1 MRLGRIVCSISG
13 HDKGLYMVVV
23 GETPDG
29 VKVCNGKQRRL
40 QNPKLKNVKHLYET
54 EYFVSE
60 EQLKTNKSLRKAIY
74 ECFSK
79 YKEETL
85 CQKKI

>member
-1 MRLGRIVCSISG
+1 MEIGRIVCSVSG

-23 GETPDG
+23 GITPDG
-29 VKVCNGKQRRL
+29 VSVCNGKQRRL

-54 EYFVSE
+54 EHFVAE
-60 EQLKTNKSLRKAIY
+60 EQLKSNKSLRKAIY
-74 ECFSK
+74 GLCGK
-79 YKEETL
+79 YKEEEI